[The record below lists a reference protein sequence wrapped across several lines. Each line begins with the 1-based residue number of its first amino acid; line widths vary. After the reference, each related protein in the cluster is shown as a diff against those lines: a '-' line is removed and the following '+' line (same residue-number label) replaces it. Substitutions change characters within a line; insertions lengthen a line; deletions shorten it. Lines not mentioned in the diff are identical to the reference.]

1 MNIEEPVIVELTDDG
16 APIRFE
22 WRGVF
27 YGVTSAPERWFAR
40 RPWWQLNSRAP
51 RGTGEGLID
60 REMWRVDAVPLTMG
74 APRRDGT
81 FDLGRQSTTG
91 SWRLSRAS
99 DDVLDAQLFA

>member
-1 MNIEEPVIVELTDDG
+1 MNIEEPISVELSDDG
-16 APIRFE
+16 SPIRFE

-40 RPWWQLNSRAP
+40 RPWWQLDERAP
-51 RGTGEGLID
+51 RGTGGSSVD
-60 REMWRVDAVPLTMG
+60 REMWRVDAVPLTAG
-74 APRRDGT
+74 APRVDGT
-81 FDLGRQSTTG
+81 FDLGLHGATG